1 MWSLIF
7 ALFIAILIAAFASL
21 NSTLVSVNY
30 IFGSAP
36 TVSLALVILL
46 SVLLGVILATLF
58 GTPQYFKNMRKI
70 RELEGKA
77 KSSQGETINYEEE
90 KR

>member
-7 ALFIAILIAAFASL
+7 ALLIAILIAAFASL
-21 NSTLVSVNY
+21 NSTMISVNF
-30 IFGSAP
+30 IFWSAP
-36 TVSLALVILL
+36 VVSLALVILL

-58 GTPQYFKNMRKI
+58 ELPQYFKTMRKI
-70 RELEGKA
+70 RALERKA
-77 KSSQGETINYEEE
+77 KSSPGEAINYEEE

>member
-36 TVSLALVILL
+36 TVSLALIILL

-58 GTPQYFKNMRKI
+58 ELPQYFKTWQKM
-70 RELEGKA
+70 RELEKKV
-77 KSSQGETINYEEE
+77 KSSQDQTLNYEE
-90 KR
+90 KIH